1 MTVIDAGDDF
11 FERTVQ
17 TLYTEA
23 LLLSDETR
31 AHLDGEGR
39 TARDAL
45 DPIGR
50 VQFAC
55 ETLKATT
62 RLLQVIAWL
71 TACRDAEGERPE
83 LSTAGTS
90 VSDILGRLP
99 SPTRRLILAG
109 IDLHERV
116 GRLAAGTDAPI
127 AATSPARTLIQRLER
142 AW

>member
-11 FERTVQ
+11 FERGRE

-39 TARDAL
+39 HARDAL
-45 DPIGR
+45 DPLGR

-71 TACRDAEGERPE
+71 TASRGGGRPRAVLPPMGE
-83 LSTAGTS
+83 STP
-90 VSDILGRLP
+90 DILGRLP

-109 IDLHERV
+109 IDLHGRAE
-116 GRLAAGTDAPI
+116 RLAVGTDAPI
-127 AATSPARTLIQRLER
+127 ATGSPARALIQRLER
-142 AW
+142 VF

>member
-1 MTVIDAGDDF
+1 MTVIDAGDPF
-11 FERTVQ
+11 FARARE

-31 AHLDGEGR
+31 AHLDGDGR
-39 TARDAL
+39 VARDEL
-45 DPIGR
+45 DPLAR

-71 TACRDAEGERPE
+71 TACRTGERPATS
-83 LSTAGTS
+83 LPSMGRSTPD
-90 VSDILGRLP
+90 VLGRLP

-109 IDLHERV
+109 IDLHERAE
-116 GRLAAGTDAPI
+116 RLAVGTDAPI
-127 AATSPARTLIQRLER
+127 ATGSPARALIQRLER
-142 AW
+142 VF